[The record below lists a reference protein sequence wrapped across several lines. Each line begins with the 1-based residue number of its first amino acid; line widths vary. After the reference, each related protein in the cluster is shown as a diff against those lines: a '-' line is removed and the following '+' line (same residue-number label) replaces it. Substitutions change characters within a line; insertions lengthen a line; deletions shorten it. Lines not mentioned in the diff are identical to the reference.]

1 MTLRNLLIDIAD
13 DYQNNYL
20 SPDKFADHNHLNL
33 DQAIELLG
41 LARAVRASKNPNE

>member
-20 SPDKFADHNHLNL
+20 SPDTFADHNHLHL

-41 LARAVRASKNPNE
+41 LARMIRASRNPHA